1 MAQKKLK
8 PNRPFP
14 AAPAKEIS
22 PKTVGLLLGLIL
34 LVGFFLRIN
43 GLTADAPR
51 DLTWSLSPYT
61 DEGFMVQNAK
71 NKLLFGHWLLD
82 DFFRMA
88 VSPLFSVIMFFNFK
102 LFGFGFSQA
111 RMVSVL
117 FGLGT

>member
-1 MAQKKLK
+1 MAEKKTK
-8 PNRPFP
+8 AVRPTP
-14 AAPAKEIS
+14 VTPKEIS
-22 PKTVGLLLGLIL
+22 KQTVWLILGITL

-111 RMVSVL
+111 RMVSVF
-117 FGLGT
+117 FGLEL